1 MNVIL
6 NVVKDPVMKKWL
18 KYLLFALAFAAV
30 PANAL
35 TLDAQGGFCNRVS
48 HMGYFNMSF
57 YGHLWYPIDQMVFAG
72 LGGGYV
78 ELDNV
83 GYIPLSG
90 SLWVRLPIG
99 RTVLPIATGDFGYM
113 FGKDHQMFWRAG
125 GGLDIKNGDRSS
137 IIVSTGYQFLNNSGE
152 GYWYL
157 QAGILIEM

>member
-1 MNVIL
+1 
-6 NVVKDPVMKKWL
+6 MKKIL
-18 KYLLFALAFAAV
+18 ITLLFALAFVAT
-30 PANAL
+30 PASAF
-35 TLDAQGGFCNRVS
+35 TMDAQGGFCNRVS
-48 HMGYFNMSF
+48 SMGDFNMSF

-72 LGGGYV
+72 LGVGYE

-83 GYIPLSG
+83 GYVPVSG

-113 FGKDHQMFWRAG
+113 FGKDNQMFWRAG
-125 GGLDIKNGDRSS
+125 GGLDIKNGDRTS
-137 IIVSTGYQFLNNSGE
+137 IIASTGYQFLNHSGE

>member
-1 MNVIL
+1 
-6 NVVKDPVMKKWL
+6 MKL
-18 KYLLFALAFAAV
+18 KKFLSAVLLALAFFAM

-48 HMGYFNMSF
+48 HMGDFNMSF

-72 LGGGYV
+72 LGVGYQ

-83 GYIPLSG
+83 GILPLSG

-99 RTVLPIATGDFGYM
+99 RTVLPVATGDFGYM
-113 FGKDHQMFWRAG
+113 LGKDGQMFWRAG
-125 GGLDIKNGDRSS
+125 AGLDIKNGDNSS
-137 IIVSTGYQFLNNSGE
+137 IILSGGYQFLNSSGH
-152 GYWYL
+152 GYIYL

>member
-1 MNVIL
+1 MKL
-6 NVVKDPVMKKWL
+6 KKWL
-18 KYLLFALAFAAV
+18 KSLLLALAFAAL

-48 HMGYFNMSF
+48 SMGDFNMSF

-72 LGGGYV
+72 VGIGYQ

-83 GYIPLSG
+83 GFMPLSG

-99 RTVLPIATGDFGYM
+99 RTILPIATGDFGYL
-113 FGKDHQMFWRAG
+113 FGKDNQMFWRAG
-125 GGLDIKNGDRSS
+125 GGLDIKNGDNSS
-137 IIVSTGYQFLNNSGE
+137 IIFSTGYQFLNHSGE

>member
-1 MNVIL
+1 
-6 NVVKDPVMKKWL
+6 MKKIL
-18 KYLLFALAFAAV
+18 ITLLFALAFVAT
-30 PANAL
+30 PASAF
-35 TLDAQGGFCNRVS
+35 TMDAQGGFCNRD
-48 HMGYFNMSF
+48 FNMSF

-72 LGGGYV
+72 LGVGYE

-83 GYIPLSG
+83 GYVPVSG

-113 FGKDHQMFWRAG
+113 FGKDDQMFWRAG
-125 GGLDIKNGDRSS
+125 GGLDIKNGDRTS
-137 IIVSTGYQFLNNSGE
+137 IIVSTGYQFLNHSGE

>member
-1 MNVIL
+1 
-6 NVVKDPVMKKWL
+6 MKKL
-18 KYLLFALAFAAV
+18 LSAVLFALAFVAV
-30 PANAL
+30 PANAF
-35 TLDAQGGFCNRVS
+35 TMDAQGGFCNRVS
-48 HMGYFNMSF
+48 RMGSFNMSF

-113 FGKDHQMFWRAG
+113 FGKDNQMFWRAG
-125 GGLDIKNGDRSS
+125 AGLDIKNGDRSS
-137 IIVSTGYQFLNNSGE
+137 IIVSTGYQFLNHSGE

>member
-1 MNVIL
+1 
-6 NVVKDPVMKKWL
+6 MKKFL
-18 KYLLFALAFAAV
+18 TAIIFALAFVAV
-30 PANAL
+30 PASAF
-35 TLDAQGGFCNRVS
+35 TMDAQGGICNRVS
-48 HMGYFNMSF
+48 SLRDFNMSF

-72 LGGGYV
+72 VGVGYE

-83 GYIPLSG
+83 GYVPVSG

-113 FGKDHQMFWRAG
+113 FGKDDQMFWRAG
-125 GGLDIKNGDRSS
+125 GGLDIKNGDRTS
-137 IIVSTGYQFLNNSGE
+137 IIVSTGYQFLNHSGE

>member
-1 MNVIL
+1 
-6 NVVKDPVMKKWL
+6 MKKFL
-18 KYLLFALAFAAV
+18 TAIIFALAFVAV

-48 HMGYFNMSF
+48 RMRDFNMSF

-72 LGGGYV
+72 VGIGYQ

-83 GYIPLSG
+83 GLMPLSG

-99 RTVLPIATGDFGYM
+99 RTILPIATGDFGYL
-113 FGKDHQMFWRAG
+113 FGKDNQMFWRAG
-125 GGLDIKNGDRSS
+125 GGLDIKNGDNSS
-137 IIVSTGYQFLNNSGE
+137 IIISTGYQFLNHSGE